1 MSEADGCDGALWG
14 IVVKE
19 TKEEVIKEV
28 ATTIYNFNEKSVK
41 PGDLGF
47 KYSILTLKETN
58 AEYVQAYIGDVGSFI
73 TNQARAGWSGLMVK
87 NGIVPKKTVKQMFKT
102 VLTNSNFEDKFVRS
116 ILAQV

>member
-19 TKEEVIKEV
+19 TKEEVVKEV
-28 ATTIYNFNEKSVK
+28 ATTIYNFKDKSIE

-47 KYSILTLKETN
+47 KYNILTMREKD
-58 AEYVQAYIGDVGSFI
+58 AEYVQAYIGDVNYYI
-73 TNQARAGWSGLMVK
+73 QNQARAGWSGLMVK
-87 NGIVPKKTVKQMFKT
+87 SGVVPKKTIKEMFKV
-102 VLTNSNFEDKFVRS
+102 VLRNSNFEDKFVRT

>member
-28 ATTIYNFNEKSVK
+28 STTIYNFNDKFIK

-47 KYSILTLKETN
+47 KYK
-58 AEYVQAYIGDVGSFI
+58 IG
-73 TNQARAGWSGLMVK
+73 RAHV
-87 NGIVPKKTVKQMFKT
+87 
-102 VLTNSNFEDKFVRS
+102 
-116 ILAQV
+116 

>member
-19 TKEEVIKEV
+19 TKEEVVKEV
-28 ATTIYNFNEKSVK
+28 ATTIYNFKDKNIK